1 MNFYIKF
8 DDKYYTD
15 EKFGKWKSD
24 GFEINPFYFKGNK
37 IHKMKL
43 MNFLDKKRNK
53 GRMLKIKLLYNET
66 ISNID
71 NTEDISE
78 IFLLKKDII
87 IFVTGGGFVS
97 DFEKIAQFYLREI
110 SNDLSLPIFII
121 KYR

>member
-1 MNFYIKF
+1 M

-15 EKFGKWKSD
+15 EKFNKWESD
-24 GFEINPFYFKGNK
+24 GFKINPYYFQGNK
-37 IHKMKL
+37 IHKMKY
-43 MNFLDKKRNK
+43 MNFLDKKRQK
-53 GRMLKIKLLYNET
+53 GKLLKIKLLYNES

-71 NTEDISE
+71 NAETISE

-110 SNDLSLPIFII
+110 SNELSIPIFII